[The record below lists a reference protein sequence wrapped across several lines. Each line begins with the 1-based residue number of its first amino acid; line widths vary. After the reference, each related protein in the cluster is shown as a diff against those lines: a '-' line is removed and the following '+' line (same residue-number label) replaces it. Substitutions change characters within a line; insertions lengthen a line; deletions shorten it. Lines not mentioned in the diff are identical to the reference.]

1 MAQFVRGQIVKINDE
16 HGKIY
21 RVDYTN
27 EIITVI
33 FTKENVHSIWH
44 YGFDGQILGNK
55 MSEAIV
61 KQEIKM
67 GMHG

>member
-1 MAQFVRGQIVKINDE
+1 MAQFMRGQIIKINDK

-33 FTKENVHSIWH
+33 FTNENVHAIWH

-55 MSEAIV
+55 MSEAII
-61 KQEIKM
+61 KQEIRM
-67 GMHG
+67 RIPG